1 MEYKSDIVFTLAFSV
16 LLNLSAKNTKINTE
30 RNGTD
35 SGIFTLPKK
44 CKFKRT
50 QCSRHQITKTEANFN
65 QRGTFLKHLFLFNIR
80 LL

>member
-16 LLNLSAKNTKINTE
+16 LLNLSAKKYKNQHGTE
-30 RNGTD
+30 Q
-35 SGIFTLPKK
+35 ILPKK

-65 QRGTFLKHLFLFNIR
+65 QRGTFL
-80 LL
+80 